1 MTVSVARK
9 NRSALRT
16 TESDKKIICTFAA
29 VGIYQ
34 YNEVRKEMEVL

>member
-1 MTVSVARK
+1 MESVARK
-9 NRSALRT
+9 SLSAVLM
-16 TESDKKIICTFAA
+16 TESDKIICTFAA

>member
-1 MTVSVARK
+1 MESVARK
-9 NRSALRT
+9 SLSAVLM
-16 TESDKKIICTFAA
+16 TESDKIIYTFAA

>member
-1 MTVSVARK
+1 MTVNAARR
-9 NRSALRT
+9 NRSEAAMK
-16 TESDKKIICTFAA
+16 ENAEKICTFAA